1 MQVGI
6 KGLLPSSPHPQFRF
20 QLKLLPGHV
29 RAPTGRLSH
38 FFPNRETGPVC
49 ATQLCP
55 TFNDGLAQLSFR
67 STGQAGSH
75 PLPPSANVDHGL
87 SHARRALLPPSI
99 IMENA
104 HRRAITMHNSNT
116 IGSSLV
122 VRATC
127 NKTDQP
133 NMDGRGRSDVRRD
146 CFDWRGLDWCSNS
159 LPSSLALSLTVPA
172 SSGLICQPCLTHSLV
187 ATGADCF
194 RGARA
199 VTRPSMG
206 KCGGGCSK

>member
-1 MQVGI
+1 M
-6 KGLLPSSPHPQFRF
+6 
-20 QLKLLPGHV
+20 
-29 RAPTGRLSH
+29 
-38 FFPNRETGPVC
+38 C
-49 ATQLCP
+49 ASQLCP
-55 TFNDGLAQLSFR
+55 TFNDGPAQLSFR
-67 STGQAGSH
+67 STGQAGFH
-75 PLPPSANVDHGL
+75 PPSLPSANVDHGL

-116 IGSSLV
+116 SLV

-159 LPSSLALSLTVPA
+159 LPSSLSRSLCLLRINLSTLLNSLTRCYRRRRR
-172 SSGLICQPCLTHSLV
+172 L
-187 ATGADCF
+187 
-194 RGARA
+194 RGVRA
-199 VTRPSMG
+199 ATRPSMG
-206 KCGGGCSK
+206 KYGGGCSK